1 MKTQG
6 NGCIRLFVGF
16 FLVFGAVGG
25 LETTIGHEVE
35 QVSFALLGMAI
46 AAWGASDIHRNTRDT
61 LKEFN

>member
-1 MKTQG
+1 MKKRG

-35 QVSFALLGMAI
+35 QVSFALLGLAIMAW
-46 AAWGASDIHRNTRDT
+46 ATVDIHRNTRDT
-61 LKEFN
+61 LKGLR